1 MCNVGSSCREEY
13 NRANGSESNMW
24 PDEDTSMARK
34 RLHSER
40 SRVKLNEYQPA
51 IVPKF
56 TEVRERE
63 IGERREERATAV
75 GQQEG

>member
-13 NRANGSESNMW
+13 VHANGSESKLW
-24 PDEDTSMARK
+24 LDEETGMARK
-34 RLHSER
+34 RLNSER

-56 TEVRERE
+56 TEVKKA
-63 IGERREERATAV
+63 RRI
-75 GQQEG
+75 